1 MTTFLLRR
9 AATAAVLMLGV
20 VVVTF
25 VVFYVVPGLGGRTTD
40 QLAAQFASRDP
51 SPDQLVLIEHRL
63 GLDQALYVQFW
74 DYLKAFVVGMD
85 LPPGSGATHCSAP
98 CLGYSWRLHDSVLAL
113 IWDRLQ
119 VTVSIA
125 VGAAVLWLVLGVAS
139 GAVAAVWRGGAADR
153 AIRVAALLGV
163 CLPVVFIGPLA
174 RAKLAWLFPSVTY
187 SSFLHN
193 PFTWAD
199 HLMLP
204 WVTLSLGYFALY
216 TRLTRSGM
224 IEALSGHYIRT
235 AHAKGLSRR
244 RVLWQALRTTFPT
257 VATVFAMDLGLLLGG
272 AVLAEKI
279 YGLHGIGDLA
289 QNAVD
294 GQDLPVVLGVTL
306 FSGLFIVV
314 ANFAVDAAYAVL
326 DPRIR
331 LD

>member
-9 AATAAVLMLGV
+9 AVTAAILMLGV
-20 VVVTF
+20 VLVTF
-25 VVFYVVPGLGGRTTD
+25 LVFYVVPALGGRTTD

-51 SPDQLVLIEHRL
+51 SPEQLKLIEHRL
-63 GLDQALYVQFW
+63 GLDQPVYVQFW
-74 DYLKAFVVGMD
+74 DYLKALVVGTD
-85 LPPGSGATHCSAP
+85 LPPGSGASHCSAP
-98 CLGYSWRLHDSVLAL
+98 CLGYSWRLHDSVLSL
-113 IWDRLQ
+113 ILDRLP

-125 VGAAVLWLVLGVAS
+125 IGAAVLWLVLGVAS
-139 GAVAAVWRGGAADR
+139 GALAAVFRGGAADR

-193 PFTWAD
+193 PYLWAD
-199 HLMLP
+199 HLLLP
-204 WVTLSLGYFALY
+204 WLTLATGYFALY

-224 IEALSGHYIRT
+224 IDALSSHFIRT
-235 AHAKGLSRR
+235 AQAKGLPRR
-244 RVLWQALRTTFPT
+244 TVTWQALRVTFPA

-306 FSGLFIVV
+306 FSGLFIIV

-331 LD
+331 LE

>member
-1 MTTFLLRR
+1 MTTFLIRR
-9 AATAAVLMLGV
+9 AVTAVMLMLGV
-20 VVVTF
+20 VLVTF
-25 VVFYVVPGLGGRTTD
+25 AVFYVVPGIGGRSTD

-51 SPDQLVLIEHRL
+51 SPEQLALIEHRL
-63 GLDQALYVQFW
+63 GLDQPLYVQFW
-74 DYLKAFVVGMD
+74 DYLRALVAGES
-85 LPPGSGATHCSAP
+85 LPPGSGAAHCSAP
-98 CLGYSWRLHDSVLAL
+98 CLGYSWRLHESVMAL
-113 IWDRLQ
+113 VLDRLP

-139 GAVAAVWRGGAADR
+139 GALAAVARGGFADR

-174 RAKLAWLFPSVTY
+174 RAELTWLFPSVTY
-187 SSFLHN
+187 YSFLHN
-193 PFTWAD
+193 PFVWAD
-199 HLMLP
+199 HLALP
-204 WVTLSLGYFALY
+204 WVTLAMGYFALY

-224 IEALSGHYIRT
+224 IEALSGQFIRT
-235 AHAKGLSRR
+235 ARAKGLSPR
-244 RVLWQALRTTFPT
+244 RVLWQALRTTLPT

-289 QNAVD
+289 QNGVD

-306 FSGLFIVV
+306 FSGVFIVV

-326 DPRIR
+326 DPRVR

>member
-9 AATAAVLMLGV
+9 ALNAAVLMLGV
-20 VVVTF
+20 IVVTF
-25 VVFYVVPGLGGRTTD
+25 LVFYVVPALGGRTTD

-51 SPDQLVLIEHRL
+51 GPDQLALIEHRL
-63 GLDQALYVQFW
+63 GLDQPVYLQFW
-74 DYLKAFVVGMD
+74 DYLKALVTGMD
-85 LPPGSGATHCSAP
+85 LPPGSGAPHCSAP
-98 CLGYSWRLHDSVLAL
+98 CLGWSWRLHESVLSL
-113 IWDRLQ
+113 VLDRLP

-125 VGAAVLWLVLGVAS
+125 VGAAVLWLTLGVAS
-139 GAVAAVWRGGAADR
+139 GAAAAVTRGRFADR

-193 PFTWAD
+193 PFIWAD
-199 HLMLP
+199 HLFLP
-204 WVTLSLGYFALY
+204 WLTLSLGYFALY
-216 TRLTRSGM
+216 MRLTRSGM
-224 IEALSGHYIRT
+224 IDALSGHFIRT
-235 AHAKGLSRR
+235 AHAKGLDRR
-244 RVLWQALRTTFPT
+244 RVLWQALRTTLPT

-279 YGLHGIGDLA
+279 YGLQGIGDLA

-306 FSGLFIVV
+306 VSGLFIVV

-331 LD
+331 MS

>member
-9 AATAAVLMLGV
+9 AATAVILMLAV
-20 VVVTF
+20 VLVTF
-25 VVFYVVPGLGGRTTD
+25 LVFYAVPALGGRTTD

-51 SPDQLVLIEHRL
+51 SPDQLLLIKHRL
-63 GLDQALYVQFW
+63 GLDQPLYVQFW
-74 DYLKAFVVGMD
+74 DYLKALVVGMD
-85 LPPGSGATHCSAP
+85 LPPGSGAAHCSAP
-98 CLGYSWRLHDSVLAL
+98 CLGYSWRLHDSVMSL
-113 IWDRLQ
+113 ILDRLP

-125 VGAAVLWLVLGVAS
+125 IGAAVLWLVLGVAS
-139 GAVAAVWRGGAADR
+139 GAVAAMAPGGLADR
-153 AIRVAALLGV
+153 AIRVVALLGV

-174 RAKLAWLFPSVTY
+174 RSQLAWLFPSVSY
-187 SSFLHN
+187 YSFLHN
-193 PFTWAD
+193 PFIWAD
-199 HLMLP
+199 HLVLP
-204 WVTLSLGYFALY
+204 WVTLALGYFALY

-224 IEALSGHYIRT
+224 IEALSGQFIRT
-235 AHAKGLSRR
+235 AHAKGLPGR

-289 QNAVD
+289 QNGVD

-306 FSGLFIVV
+306 FAGLFIVV
-314 ANFAVDAAYAVL
+314 ANFVVDAAYAVL

>member
-51 SPDQLVLIEHRL
+51 SPEQLVLIEHRL

-113 IWDRLQ
+113 IWDRLP

>member
-9 AATAAVLMLGV
+9 AVTTLVLMLGV
-20 VVVTF
+20 AVVTF
-25 VVFYVVPGLGGRTTD
+25 GVFYVVPAIGGRTTD

-51 SPDQLVLIEHRL
+51 SPEQLALIKHRL
-63 GLDQALYVQFW
+63 GLDQSVLVQFW
-74 DYLKAFVVGMD
+74 DYLKALVVGTD
-85 LPPGSGATHCSAP
+85 LPPGSGAAHCSAP
-98 CLGYSWRLHDSVLAL
+98 CFGYSWRLHDSVLTL
-113 IWDRLQ
+113 ILDRLP

-125 VGAAVLWLVLGVAS
+125 VGAAVLWLTFGVAS
-139 GAVAAVWRGGAADR
+139 GAVAAVTRGGLADR

-187 SSFLHN
+187 SSFLDN
-193 PFTWAD
+193 PLVWAD
-199 HLMLP
+199 HLLLP
-204 WVTLSLGYFALY
+204 WLTLSLGYFALY

-224 IEALSGHYIRT
+224 IDALSGHFIRT
-235 AHAKGLSRR
+235 AHAKGLPRR
-244 RVLWQALRTTFPT
+244 RVVWQALRVTFPA

-289 QNAVD
+289 QNGVD

-331 LD
+331 RE

>member
-1 MTTFLLRR
+1 MTTFLIRR
-9 AATAAVLMLGV
+9 AVTAVMLMLGV
-20 VVVTF
+20 VLVTF
-25 VVFYVVPGLGGRTTD
+25 LVFYVVPGIGGRSTD

-51 SPDQLVLIEHRL
+51 SPEQLALIEHRL
-63 GLDQALYVQFW
+63 GLDQPLYVQFW
-74 DYLKAFVVGMD
+74 DYLRALVAGED
-85 LPPGSGATHCSAP
+85 LPPGSGAAHCSAP
-98 CLGYSWRLHDSVLAL
+98 CLGYSWRLHESVLAL
-113 IWDRLQ
+113 ILDRLP

-139 GAVAAVWRGGAADR
+139 GALAAVARGGFADR

-163 CLPVVFIGPLA
+163 CMPVVFIGPLA
-174 RAKLAWLFPSVTY
+174 RAKLTWLFPSVTY
-187 SSFLHN
+187 YSFLHN
-193 PFTWAD
+193 PFVWAD
-199 HLMLP
+199 HLALP
-204 WVTLSLGYFALY
+204 WVTLAMGYFALY

-224 IEALSGHYIRT
+224 IEALSGQFIRT

-244 RVLWQALRTTFPT
+244 RVVWQALRTTLPT

-289 QNAVD
+289 QNGVD

-306 FSGLFIVV
+306 FSGVFIVV

-326 DPRIR
+326 DPRVR

>member
-1 MTTFLLRR
+1 MTAFLVRR
-9 AATAAVLMLGV
+9 AVTAVVLMLGV

-25 VVFYVVPGLGGRTTD
+25 AVFYVVPALGGRTSD
-40 QLAAQFASRDP
+40 QLAAQFASRVP
-51 SPDQLVLIEHRL
+51 SEEQLAVVKHRL
-63 GLDQALYVQFW
+63 GLDQPVYVQFW
-74 DYLKAFVVGMD
+74 DYLKALVVGTD

-98 CLGYSWRLHDSVLAL
+98 CFGYSWRLHDSVLTL
-113 IWDRLQ
+113 VLDRLPI
-119 VTVSIA
+119 TVSVA
-125 VGAAVLWLVLGVAS
+125 VGAAALWLVLGVGA
-139 GAVAAVWRGGAADR
+139 GAVAAVARGGPADR
-153 AIRVAALLGV
+153 AIRIAALLGV

-187 SSFLHN
+187 SSFLRD
-193 PFTWAD
+193 PLVWAD
-199 HLMLP
+199 HLLLP
-204 WVTLSLGYFALY
+204 WITLSLGYFALY

-224 IEALSGHYIRT
+224 IDALSGDFIRT
-235 AHAKGLSRR
+235 AHAKGLPRT
-244 RVLWQALRTTFPT
+244 RVVWQALRVTVPT

-306 FSGLFIVV
+306 FSGLFIIV

-331 LD
+331 PD

>member
-9 AATAAVLMLGV
+9 AVTAVLLMLGV

-25 VVFYVVPGLGGRTTD
+25 LVFYVVPGLGGRSTD

-51 SPDQLVLIEHRL
+51 SPEQLALIKHRL
-63 GLDQALYVQFW
+63 GLDQPLYVQFW
-74 DYLKAFVVGMD
+74 DYLRALVAGMD

-113 IWDRLQ
+113 ILDRLP

-125 VGAAVLWLVLGVAS
+125 VGAAVLWLVFGVAS
-139 GAVAAVWRGGAADR
+139 GAVAAVSPGGLADR
-153 AIRVAALLGV
+153 TIRVAALLGV
-163 CLPVVFIGPLA
+163 CMPVVFIGPLA
-174 RAKLAWLFPSVTY
+174 RAKLHWLFPSVTY
-187 SSFLHN
+187 YSFLHN
-193 PFTWAD
+193 PFLWAD
-199 HLMLP
+199 HLLLP
-204 WVTLSLGYFALY
+204 WLTLALGYFALY

-224 IEALSGHYIRT
+224 IEALSGQFIRT
-235 AHAKGLSRR
+235 AQAKGLKER

-257 VATVFAMDLGLLLGG
+257 VTTVFAMDLGLLLGG
-272 AVLAEKI
+272 AVLAEKV

-289 QNAVD
+289 QNGVD
-294 GQDLPVVLGVTL
+294 GQDLPVVLGATL
-306 FSGLFIVV
+306 FSGLFIIV
-314 ANFAVDAAYAVL
+314 ANFTVDAAYAVL

>member
-1 MTTFLLRR
+1 MTTFLVRR
-9 AATAAVLMLGV
+9 AVTTLVLMLGV
-20 VVVTF
+20 AVVTF
-25 VVFYVVPGLGGRTTD
+25 LVFYVVPAIGGRTMD

-51 SPDQLVLIEHRL
+51 SPEQLALIKHRL
-63 GLDQALYVQFW
+63 GLDQSVPVQFW
-74 DYLKAFVVGMD
+74 DYLRALVAGAD
-85 LPPGSGATHCSAP
+85 LPPGSGASHCAAP
-98 CLGYSWRLHDSVLAL
+98 CFGYSWRLHESVLTL
-113 IWDRLQ
+113 ILDRLP

-125 VGAAVLWLVLGVAS
+125 AGAAVLWLVLGVGS
-139 GAVAAVWRGGAADR
+139 GAAAAVARGGLVDR

-174 RAKLAWLFPSVTY
+174 RAKLAWLFPSVSY
-187 SSFLHN
+187 SSFLDN
-193 PFTWAD
+193 PLVWAD
-199 HLMLP
+199 HLFLP
-204 WVTLSLGYFALY
+204 WLTLSLGYFALY

-224 IEALSGHYIRT
+224 IDALSGHFIRT
-235 AHAKGLSRR
+235 AHAKGLPRR
-244 RVLWQALRTTFPT
+244 RVVWQALRVTFPAI
-257 VATVFAMDLGLLLGG
+257 ATVFAMDLGLLLGG

-289 QNAVD
+289 QNGVD

-306 FSGLFIVV
+306 FSGLFIIA

>member
-9 AATAAVLMLGV
+9 AVTALILMLGV
-20 VVVTF
+20 VMVTF
-25 VVFYVVPGLGGRTTD
+25 VVFYVVPALGGRTTD

-51 SPDQLVLIEHRL
+51 SPEQLLLIKHRL
-63 GLDQALYVQFW
+63 GLDQPLYAQFW
-74 DYLKAFVVGMD
+74 DYLKAMVVGMN
-85 LPPGSGATHCSAP
+85 LPPGSGASHCSAP

-113 IWDRLQ
+113 ILDRLP

-125 VGAAVLWLVLGVAS
+125 IGAAVLWLVLGVAG
-139 GAVAAVWRGGAADR
+139 GAASAVSPGGAADR
-153 AIRVAALLGV
+153 VIRIAALLGV

-174 RAKLAWLFPSVTY
+174 RSQLAWLFPSVSY
-187 SSFLHN
+187 YSFLHN
-193 PFTWAD
+193 PFIWAD
-199 HLMLP
+199 HLILP
-204 WVTLSLGYFALY
+204 WVTLALGYFALY

-224 IEALSGHYIRT
+224 IEALSGQFIRT
-235 AHAKGLSRR
+235 AQAKGLPGR
-244 RVLWQALRTTFPT
+244 RVLWQALRTTLPT

-289 QNAVD
+289 QNGVD

-306 FSGLFIVV
+306 FAGLFIVV

>member
-1 MTTFLLRR
+1 MNTFLLRR
-9 AATAAVLMLGV
+9 AVTAVVLMLGV

-25 VVFYVVPGLGGRTTD
+25 AVFYLVPALGGRTTD

-51 SPDQLVLIEHRL
+51 SPQQLLQIEHRL
-63 GLDQALYVQFW
+63 GLDQPVYVQFW
-74 DYLKAFVVGMD
+74 DYLRALVVGMD
-85 LPPGSGATHCSAP
+85 LPPGSGAAHCSAP

-113 IWDRLQ
+113 ILDRLP
-119 VTVSIA
+119 VTFSLA

-139 GAVAAVWRGGAADR
+139 GAVAALWQGGLADR
-153 AIRVAALLGV
+153 TIRVVALLGV

-174 RAKLAWLFPSVTY
+174 RAKLTWLFPSVTY
-187 SSFLHN
+187 YSFLHN
-193 PFTWAD
+193 PFIWAD
-199 HLMLP
+199 HLILP
-204 WVTLSLGYFALY
+204 WLTLSLGYFALY

-224 IEALSGHYIRT
+224 IEALSGHFIRT
-235 AHAKGLSRR
+235 AHAKGLPRH

-272 AVLAEKI
+272 AVLAEKV

-289 QNAVD
+289 QNGVD

-331 LD
+331 LE

>member
-51 SPDQLVLIEHRL
+51 SPEQLVLIEHRL

-113 IWDRLQ
+113 IWDRLP

-139 GAVAAVWRGGAADR
+139 WAAAAVRRGGAADR

-193 PFTWAD
+193 PFTGAD

>member
-9 AATAAVLMLGV
+9 AVTALILMFGV
-20 VVVTF
+20 AVVTF
-25 VVFYVVPGLGGRTTD
+25 LVFYVVPALGGRTTS

-51 SPDQLVLIEHRL
+51 SPEQLALIEHRL
-63 GLDQALYVQFW
+63 GLDQPVYVQFW
-74 DYLKAFVVGMD
+74 DYLKALVVGTD

-98 CLGYSWRLHDSVLAL
+98 CLGYSWRLHDSVLSL
-113 IWDRLQ
+113 ILDRLP

-125 VGAAVLWLVLGVAS
+125 IGAAVLWLVLGVAS
-139 GAVAAVWRGGAADR
+139 GAASALWQGGLADR
-153 AIRVAALLGV
+153 VIRVAALLGV

-193 PFTWAD
+193 PFVWAD
-199 HLMLP
+199 HLVLP
-204 WVTLSLGYFALY
+204 WVTLALGYFAFY
-216 TRLTRSGM
+216 TRLIRSGM
-224 IEALSGHYIRT
+224 IEALSGHFVRT

-244 RVLWQALRTTFPT
+244 SVVWQALRTTFPT

-279 YGLHGIGDLA
+279 YALPGIGALA
-289 QNAVD
+289 QDGVD

-306 FSGLFIVV
+306 FAGLFIVV

>member
-1 MTTFLLRR
+1 MATFLARR
-9 AATAAVLMLGV
+9 AVTAVILMLGV
-20 VVVTF
+20 VLVTF
-25 VVFYVVPGLGGRTTD
+25 LVFYVVPGLGGRTTD
-40 QLAAQFASRDP
+40 QLAAQFAGRDP
-51 SPDQLVLIEHRL
+51 SPEQLAVIKHRL
-63 GLDQALYVQFW
+63 GLDRALYVQFW
-74 DYLKAFVVGMD
+74 DYLRALVAGQD
-85 LPPGSGATHCSAP
+85 LPPGLGATHCSAP
-98 CLGYSWRLHDSVLAL
+98 CLGYSWRLHASVLSL
-113 IWDRLQ
+113 ILDRLP

-125 VGAAVLWLVLGVAS
+125 AGAAVLWLVFGVAS
-139 GAVAAVWRGGAADR
+139 GAVAAVHRDGVVDR
-153 AIRVAALLGV
+153 TIRVAALLGV

-174 RAKLAWLFPSVTY
+174 RAELDWLFPSVTY

-193 PFTWAD
+193 PFVWAD
-199 HLMLP
+199 HLFLP
-204 WVTLSLGYFALY
+204 WLTLAMGYFALY
-216 TRLTRSGM
+216 TRLTRSGL
-224 IEALSGHYIRT
+224 IEALSGQFIRT
-235 AHAKGLSRR
+235 AHAKGLPRH
-244 RVLWQALRTTFPT
+244 RVVWQALRTTFPT

-331 LD
+331 MD

>member
-9 AATAAVLMLGV
+9 AVTALILMFGV
-20 VVVTF
+20 AVVTF
-25 VVFYVVPGLGGRTTD
+25 LVFYVVPALGGRTTS

-51 SPDQLVLIEHRL
+51 SPEQLALIEHRL
-63 GLDQALYVQFW
+63 GLDQPVYVQFW
-74 DYLKAFVVGMD
+74 DYLKALVVGTD

-98 CLGYSWRLHDSVLAL
+98 CLGYSWRLHDSVLSL
-113 IWDRLQ
+113 ILDRLP

-125 VGAAVLWLVLGVAS
+125 IGAAVLWLVLGVAS
-139 GAVAAVWRGGAADR
+139 GAASALWQGGLADR
-153 AIRVAALLGV
+153 VIRVAALLGV

-193 PFTWAD
+193 PFVWAD
-199 HLMLP
+199 HLVLP
-204 WVTLSLGYFALY
+204 WVTLALGYFAFY
-216 TRLTRSGM
+216 TRLIRSGM
-224 IEALSGHYIRT
+224 IEALSGHFVRT
-235 AHAKGLSRR
+235 AHAKGLRR
-244 RVLWQALRTTFPT
+244 GSVVWQALRTTFPT

-279 YGLHGIGDLA
+279 YALPGIGALA
-289 QNAVD
+289 QDGVD

-306 FSGLFIVV
+306 FAGLFIVV